1 MKSSNHTAGRLVID
15 RDTYLTAIAVIDE
28 FGGEATQ
35 HAAKRSSK
43 FEKKEDALGSWY
55 WDQVIVAIL
64 ELERTW
70 RRRGE
75 MLN

>member
-1 MKSSNHTAGRLVID
+1 MKSGNYSAGQFFID

-28 FGGEATQ
+28 YGGEATK
-35 HAAKRSSK
+35 HAAKRSST
-43 FEKKEDALGSWY
+43 FEKQKDAHGSWY
-55 WDQVIVAIL
+55 WDRVIVAIL

-75 MLN
+75 TLN